1 MSERE
6 DREVAVDTGKGGGS
20 GTRQRRTLGPGRPN
34 VGFPGISPSPPS
46 TWAPPVA
53 GGSLGFGGATPERK
67 AALAE
72 ANRLASTSPD
82 FLRVLE
88 SFSPGQGILDMDRQW
103 SGVKDYPQP
112 GSPYYIPGAQEE
124 DMARI
129 DAMRNPVEEP
139 ASMTFQEW
147 AAANMGTFD
156 SSPYDDYMNF
166 LLQQDEET
174 MARINAMYS
183 QLAESAEGNMQRVAD
198 VYDSA
203 RIQSGDVFGGSA
215 QNIEDAYS
223 SASQQAADQMARL
236 GVEAAAPGVLDPMAL
251 SQAEAVSGIERA
263 GAGALDALTRY
274 GTSAQDFG
282 GQMAQVGQQQGLEVS
297 SQILRDMQQRQA
309 EAAFM
314 RSQAQADFNPYQR
327 AMQEMEAQQMF
338 DQMNAGQDPMEL
350 VEQMRIA
357 QDRALTLQDRFIK
370 LAQSYADQDIKTTGK
385 INTNPGETPEERARM
400 MLDLVGSDDFGYPMP
415 TF

>member
-1 MSERE
+1 MSDTVRVRGGNVPRTSQQPPPPPGPPRPGFLGWVDSLRNNWRSNSDAMQQSGMSGPPGLGSPDPFEQAKAQSAADWWMSNEPRSNPILDAYSSPQTSVFE
-6 DREVAVDTGKGGGS
+6 DVAKTKGGS
-20 GTRQRRTLGPGRPN
+20 GGR
-34 VGFPGISPSPPS
+34 V
-46 TWAPPVA
+46 
-53 GGSLGFGGATPERK
+53 
-67 AALAE
+67 
-72 ANRLASTSPD
+72 
-82 FLRVLE
+82 
-88 SFSPGQGILDMDRQW
+88 Q
-103 SGVKDYPQP
+103 
-112 GSPYYIPGAQEE
+112 
-124 DMARI
+124 
-129 DAMRNPVEEP
+129 EEP
-139 ASMTFQEW
+139 ASMTFADFMAGQ
-147 AAANMGTFD
+147 GGFD
-156 SSPYDDYMNF
+156 SSPYDNYMNF
-166 LLQQDEET
+166 LMQQDEET

-183 QLAESAEGNMQRVAD
+183 QLADSAEGNMRRVAD

-236 GVEAAAPGVLDPMAL
+236 GIEAAAPGVLDPMAL

-274 GTSAQDFG
+274 GASAQDFG

-338 DQMNAGQDPMEL
+338 DSMGQPS
-350 VEQMRIA
+350 VEQQRLAFQMQEAMAKGQLEYSRWKRDKFIEFTTQ
-357 QDRALTLQDRFIK
+357 QDGRKPQM
-370 LAQSYADQDIKTTGK
+370 
-385 INTNPGETPEERARM
+385 TPEEATQY
-400 MLDLVGSDDFGYPMP
+400 LDALEQLVPGF
-415 TF
+415 

>member
-1 MSERE
+1 
-6 DREVAVDTGKGGGS
+6 
-20 GTRQRRTLGPGRPN
+20 
-34 VGFPGISPSPPS
+34 
-46 TWAPPVA
+46 
-53 GGSLGFGGATPERK
+53 
-67 AALAE
+67 
-72 ANRLASTSPD
+72 
-82 FLRVLE
+82 
-88 SFSPGQGILDMDRQW
+88 MDRQW

-297 SQILRDMQQRQA
+297 NQILRDMQQRQA
-309 EAAFM
+309 EAAFQ
-314 RSQAQADFNPYQR
+314 RAQAQANFNPYANAFQQMELENMYNDPMIRAQEAERQR
-327 AMQEMEAQQMF
+327 AFEQAKLDTERRMQFDESLRRDVQRYMDQGLEYDDAVEAV
-338 DQMNAGQDPMEL
+338 MNLTGYDP
-350 VEQMRIA
+350 
-357 QDRALTLQDRFIK
+357 
-370 LAQSYADQDIKTTGK
+370 Y
-385 INTNPGETPEERARM
+385 TN
-400 MLDLVGSDDFGYPMP
+400 
-415 TF
+415 

>member
-1 MSERE
+1 MS
-6 DREVAVDTGKGGGS
+6 DTVRVQTDNKNPWWTRWYEKTYAKTPGGRAQEAMRPGS
-20 GTRQRRTLGPGRPN
+20 
-34 VGFPGISPSPPS
+34 V
-46 TWAPPVA
+46 
-53 GGSLGFGGATPERK
+53 
-67 AALAE
+67 
-72 ANRLASTSPD
+72 
-82 FLRVLE
+82 
-88 SFSPGQGILDMDRQW
+88 
-103 SGVKDYPQP
+103 P
-112 GSPYYIPGAQEE
+112 GSPVGQTEPERFGISALGSNIASIPRGGQKQILNAAEALGRFFTSQQQVPFGSGEGLGSRAYATGQTPGVPTDNSAFE
-124 DMARI
+124 AAVLSAYNNR
-129 DAMRNPVEEP
+129 PQGQFEEEP
-139 ASMTFQEW
+139 ASRTLADMLAGHQ
-147 AAANMGTFD
+147 FD
-156 SSPYDDYMNF
+156 SSPYDNYMNF
-166 LLQQDEET
+166 LMQQDEET

-183 QLAESAEGNMQRVAD
+183 QLADSAQGNMQRVAD

-236 GVEAAAPGVLDPMAL
+236 GIEAAAPSVLDPMAL

-274 GTSAQDFG
+274 GASAQDFG

-327 AMQEMEAQQMF
+327 AMQEMQAQQMF

-385 INTNPGETPEERARM
+385 INTKPGETPEERARM

-415 TF
+415 MF